1 MTVSREDSAK
11 SWHRLAKESR
21 IFLLD
26 PLNKHT
32 DCVYRDFTDFPGKRH
47 WYSQIVITKNHER
60 WKKTC
65 NKNSSLDI
73 PATFEFHQ
81 SWCTV
86 RGRCNLTVARARN
99 RSCVSLRPTNERRP
113 WSLKSLPKSPS
124 SLYTLTS
131 LFETP
136 TNEIPVQEQTLFVP
150 VAICWRASVV
160 NRRARIASGTAEK
173 ARPRFISNEL
183 LRDSA
188 DRLISYLSLI
198 GLYSSCRVTL
208 YVQRINGLFTLVTRT
223 RIRTCVGFENVVLR
237 LARVFPHFRSY
248 PSSRLCCVTT
258 VRHRV
263 RRKHAYNEISDF
275 HGSFQNGE
283 LSIFLRVLYAS
294 VRKYR
299 GRSQE
304 RRLFSND
311 CKIIAI
317 FGGYCMLRLHKSG
330 RGS

>member
-1 MTVSREDSAK
+1 M
-11 SWHRLAKESR
+11 
-21 IFLLD
+21 
-26 PLNKHT
+26 
-32 DCVYRDFTDFPGKRH
+32 
-47 WYSQIVITKNHER
+47 
-60 WKKTC
+60 
-65 NKNSSLDI
+65 
-73 PATFEFHQ
+73 
-81 SWCTV
+81 
-86 RGRCNLTVARARN
+86 
-99 RSCVSLRPTNERRP
+99 
-113 WSLKSLPKSPS
+113 
-124 SLYTLTS
+124 
-131 LFETP
+131 
-136 TNEIPVQEQTLFVP
+136 QEQTLFVP

-304 RRLFSND
+304 RRLFLND
-311 CKIIAI
+311 YKIIAI